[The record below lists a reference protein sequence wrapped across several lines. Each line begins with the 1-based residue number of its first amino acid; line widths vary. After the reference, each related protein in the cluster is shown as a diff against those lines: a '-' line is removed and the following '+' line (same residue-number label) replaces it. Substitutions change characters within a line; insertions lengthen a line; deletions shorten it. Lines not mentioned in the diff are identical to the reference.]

1 MRCRFF
7 FCALLVSLSSQ
18 ACTLWA
24 TLSGYGSKAEL
35 LVAKNRDRQP
45 QATTQSLKLIKARH
59 NDDYDYIALAQ
70 GTPIAG
76 VNASGLVVV
85 SATIDSLPKDIRRIG
100 QGGLVANLLAHF
112 GSVSEVLDR
121 GRRLLSESHRMFLL
135 IADREQIALIEMAPN
150 GEYQVKSI
158 NQGSAYHT
166 NHYVFSDYLNLNPL
180 KSNAALSSSQ
190 IRYARIKELLS
201 SHSSPLTIQDFIQ
214 FSQEQHDG
222 PRNSIFRLG
231 ENGSS
236 RTIANFIVDIKA
248 GQPMHLYLRYL
259 PNPDPSSQN
268 FVTREISL
276 PNVTGAHRF

>member
-1 MRCRFF
+1 MKYRFF
-7 FCALLVSLSSQ
+7 FCVLLFSLSSQ

-24 TLSGYGSKAEL
+24 TLSGYGSNAEL
-35 LVAKNRDRQP
+35 LVAKNRDRRPQP
-45 QATTQSLKLIKARH
+45 TTQTLNLIKARN
-59 NDDYDYIALAQ
+59 NDDYDYVALAQ

-85 SATIDSLPKDIRRIG
+85 SATIDSLPKNIRRVG
-100 QGGLVANLLAHF
+100 QGGIVANLLLNF
-112 GSVSEVLDR
+112 GSVSDVLDR

-180 KSNAALSSSQ
+180 KSDASLSSSQ
-190 IRYARIKELLS
+190 IRYARIKELLNN
-201 SHSSPLTIQDFIQ
+201 HSRPLTLQDFVG

-236 RTIANFIVDIKA
+236 RTIASFIVDIKA

-259 PNPDPSSQN
+259 PNPDSSSQN
-268 FVTREISL
+268 FVTREINL
-276 PNVTGAHRF
+276 PNAAGAHRF